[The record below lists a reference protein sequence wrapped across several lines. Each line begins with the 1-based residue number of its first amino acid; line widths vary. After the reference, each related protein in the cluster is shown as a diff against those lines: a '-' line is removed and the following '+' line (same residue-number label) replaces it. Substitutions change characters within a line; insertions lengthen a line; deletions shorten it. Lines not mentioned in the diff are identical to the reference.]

1 MAIRESKVI
10 YTNRSL
16 SLPHAHSMAPVA
28 HIFKMLPIIGNV
40 MPSILLLLS
49 LNFLHVSHHNNNR
62 TIIYSLRT
70 FDRCWGLNEKLQNYT
85 FYHEQRAKS
94 RSVSSVSFTVG
105 LTSLSSF
112 KRSNKNETQ
121 MNMRIKYLFS
131 KERMRRRYSY
141 ILFYC
146 LLVFSRWYISLH
158 SLKNRNVHTSE
169 AGDTPFSSA
178 DCVHVMA
185 MAAPPPTLV
194 MLHWLRAVNE
204 YFIYKPAEGT
214 ETRRLRD
221 NSACYPQWLLFCAA
235 FYCLAFFSHMMPA
248 NHTRRK
254 PRHFYFV
261 FHFPDVRLYASV
273 CRQTK
278 INSNSGAP
286 QIRWLDGAY
295 RTLSINP
302 IQYAFIVH
310 WT

>member
-1 MAIRESKVI
+1 
-10 YTNRSL
+10 
-16 SLPHAHSMAPVA
+16 
-28 HIFKMLPIIGNV
+28 
-40 MPSILLLLS
+40 MPSILWLLS
-49 LNFLHVSHHNNNR
+49 LNFPHVSHHNNNR
-62 TIIYSLRT
+62 TIIHSLRI
-70 FDRCWGLNEKLQNYT
+70 FVRRWGLNEKLQNYT
-85 FYHEQRAKS
+85 FYHGQRAKF
-94 RSVSSVSFTVG
+94 RSVSSVSLSVG

-121 MNMRIKYLFS
+121 MNIRIKYLFN

-146 LLVFSRWYISLH
+146 LLAFSRWYISLH
-158 SLKNRNVHTSE
+158 SPKNRNVHTSE

-185 MAAPPPTLV
+185 MAAPPSTVV
-194 MLHWLRAVNE
+194 MLHWVRAVNE
-204 YFIYKPAEGT
+204 YFIYEPAEGT
-214 ETRRLRD
+214 ETRRLRE
-221 NSACYPQWLLFCAA
+221 NSACYPQWLLSCDA
-235 FYCLAFFSHMMPA
+235 FYCLAFFLHMTPA

-261 FHFPDVRLYASV
+261 FHCADVRLYASV
-273 CRQTK
+273 CRLSK
-278 INSNSGAP
+278 INSNSEAP
-286 QIRWLDGAY
+286 RIRWHDGAY